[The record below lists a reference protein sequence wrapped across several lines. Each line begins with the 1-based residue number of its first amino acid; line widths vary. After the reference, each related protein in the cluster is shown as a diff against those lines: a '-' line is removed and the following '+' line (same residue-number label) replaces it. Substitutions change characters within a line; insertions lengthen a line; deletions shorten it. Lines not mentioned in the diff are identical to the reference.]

1 MDLSPLYPLSAL
13 EIFRIIADEF
23 EDVPDETIQK
33 KMLFA
38 SVFIDKE
45 CYGDSY
51 NVALALMTAH
61 LMALPGGVN
70 GGYSTST
77 GKVTSMK
84 EGDLSIGY
92 GNLSSDSSWL
102 GQTTYGQLLDQL
114 QRKRGMH
121 LTFMTRGPV
130 AAPVDDWKFQ

>member
-1 MDLSPLYPLSAL
+1 MDFSPLYDLTAL

-23 EDVPDETIQK
+23 ADIPDETIQN

-38 SVFIDKE
+38 SVYVGKD
-45 CYGDSY
+45 CYGDAY

-70 GGYSTST
+70 GGYSTSA

-84 EGDLSIGY
+84 EGDLSLSY
-92 GNLSSDSSWL
+92 GALSSDTSWL

-114 QRKRGMH
+114 QRARGMH
-121 LTFMTRGPV
+121 LTFMTRGPIG
-130 AAPVDDWKFQ
+130 APVDDWKFQ

>member
-1 MDLSPLYPLSAL
+1 MDFSPLYDLSAL

-23 EDVPDETIQK
+23 AGVSDETIQK

-38 SVFIDKE
+38 AVYLDKE
-45 CYGDSY
+45 CYGDAY

-70 GGYSTST
+70 GGYSTSA

-84 EGDLSIGY
+84 EGDLSLSY
-92 GNLSSDSSWL
+92 GALSSDNSWL
-102 GQTTYGQLLDQL
+102 GQSTYGQMLDQL
-114 QRKRGMH
+114 QRSRGMH
-121 LTFMTRGPV
+121 LTFMTRGV
-130 AAPVDDWKFQ
+130 IGAPVDDWKFQ